1 MLTKLYSYLRSSL
14 KPTAKQTFLKAEAL
28 QNAIFNSA
36 NFSSIATDVNGVI
49 QIVNV
54 GAEHMLGYSAVEV
67 MNTMTPAD
75 LSDAEELILRAET
88 LSLEFETVITS
99 GFEALVF
106 KASRG
111 IEDIYELTYIRKDGS
126 HFPAVVSVTA
136 LRDDEDAIIGY
147 LLIGT
152 DNTARKL
159 TEQGLRKAGA
169 LQNAIF
175 NSANFSSIATDVNG
189 VIQIFNVG
197 AKNML
202 GYSAVEVMNTMTP
215 ADLSDAEELIL
226 RAEAL
231 SLEFQTLITPGFD
244 ALVFKAARGIE
255 DIYELTYI
263 RKDGSHFPAVVSV
276 TALRDD
282 EDAIIGYLLIGTDNT
297 ARKRAEE
304 GMRIAAVAFE
314 TAQGMF
320 ITDAN
325 GLFVRV
331 NRAFSQ
337 MTGYVMDELVGKN
350 PRILKSDIQSPT
362 FYREMWQS
370 INTDGIWSG
379 EIWNRRKNGE
389 IYLELLSI
397 VNVINSH
404 GHTTH
409 YVATFT
415 DITKQ
420 KEHEASLI
428 VAKERAEHF
437 LQLKSEFIASMSH
450 EIRTP
455 MAAIIGFSELAL
467 LMDTSDK
474 VGTYLENIN
483 TASTSLLGILNDI
496 LDFSKLE
503 AGRVVIDAIPFNFN
517 DLLDTIDSIFAGAAV
532 QKGIDFTVELS
543 STVGELPLELIG
555 DKLRLQ
561 QVLINLVGNAI
572 KFTAQGTVQLKVT
585 VQQINLT
592 QARVLFCVSDTG
604 IGIADDDRSKL
615 FKPFSQVDGSITR
628 VYGGTGLG
636 LAISNELLEL
646 MGSKFSVTSAVGLGS
661 SFSFELL
668 IGIPPAYIQVP
679 INEPILPSMSSL
691 NGTRVLLV
699 DDNVMIQMLVEDY
712 FILSGIMVDIVNNGE
727 EALAM
732 LEQSD
737 YSAVLMDIHMPVLNG
752 IKTTTRIRNQARFA
766 NLPIIGLTA
775 DTSVEKKKQCMM
787 CGMND
792 FIRKPINFKELL
804 CVLEL
809 WIKQGVS

>member
-1 MLTKLYSYLRSSL
+1 MTFFEKAMQQVTDRL
-14 KPTAKQTFLKAEAL
+14 KTPAKQMTITTSAL

-49 QIVNV
+49 QIFNV
-54 GAEHMLGYSAVEV
+54 GAENMLGYSAAEV
-67 MNTMTPAD
+67 MNIMTPAE
-75 LSDAEELILRAET
+75 LSDAGELILRADA
-88 LSLEFETVITS
+88 LSLKVGTVITP

-106 KASRG
+106 KAARG

-126 HFPAVVSVTA
+126 RFPAVVSVTA
-136 LRDDEDAIIGY
+136 LRDDNDNIIGY

-159 TEQGLRKAGA
+159 AEEALRKAGA

-197 AKNML
+197 AENML
-202 GYSAVEVMNTMTP
+202 GYSAAEVMNIMTP
-215 ADLSDAEELIL
+215 AELSDAGELIL
-226 RAEAL
+226 RADAL
-231 SLEFQTLITPGFD
+231 SLKVGTVITPGFE

-263 RKDGSHFPAVVSV
+263 RKDGSRFPAVVSV

-282 EDAIIGYLLIGTDNT
+282 NDNIIGYLLIGTDNT
-297 ARKRAEE
+297 ARKLAEQ

-325 GLFVRV
+325 GLFVHV
-331 NRAFSQ
+331 NQAFSA
-337 MTGYVMDELVGKN
+337 MTGYVIEELVGKN
-350 PRILKSDIQSPT
+350 PSIMKSGRQNPA
-362 FYREMWQS
+362 FYAAMWAS
-370 INTDGIWSG
+370 ISTNGTWSG
-379 EIWNRRKNGE
+379 EIWNRKKNGE
-389 IYLELLSI
+389 IYLELLTI
-397 VNVINSH
+397 VKVTDDQDS
-404 GHTTH
+404 TTH

-420 KEHEASLI
+420 KEYEASLI

-467 LMDTSDK
+467 LMDTTDK
-474 VGTYLENIN
+474 VRTYLKNIN
-483 TASTSLLGILNDI
+483 TASTSLMGILNDI

-503 AGRVVIDAIPFNFN
+503 AGRLVVDAIPFNVKE
-517 DLLDTIDSIFAGAAV
+517 LLDTIDSIFAGAAV
-532 QKGIDFTVELS
+532 QKGIDFTIEVDSL
-543 STVGELPLELIG
+543 VGMNTPVKLIG

-572 KFTAQGTVQLKVT
+572 KFTAQGAVKLKIT
-585 VQQINLT
+585 LQQINLS
-592 QARVLFCVSDTG
+592 QVRMLCCVSDTG
-604 IGIADDDRSKL
+604 IGIAENDQSKL
-615 FKPFSQVDGSITR
+615 FKSFSQVDGSITR
-628 VYGGTGLG
+628 KYGGTGLG
-636 LAISNELLEL
+636 LAISKQLLEL
-646 MGSKFSVTSAVGLGS
+646 MGGEFFITSTVGLGS

-668 IGIPPAYIQVP
+668 MGIQPCPMAKS
-679 INEPILPSMSSL
+679 PSLSMQHLSGSS
-691 NGTRVLLV
+691 VLLV
-699 DDNVMIQMLVEDY
+699 EDNVMIQVLVQDY
-712 FILSGIMVDIVNNGE
+712 LVSSGIIIDIANNGE

-732 LEQSD
+732 LAQSD
-737 YSAVLMDIHMPVLNG
+737 YSTVLMDIHMPVMNG
-752 IKTTTRIRNQARFA
+752 IKATTRIRNQPRLA
-766 NLPIIGLTA
+766 NLPVIALTA
-775 DTSVEKKKQCMM
+775 GATVEEREQCLA

-792 FIRKPINFKELL
+792 FISKPIDLKKLL
-804 CVLEL
+804 CVLEF
-809 WIKQGVS
+809 WMKMRAS

>member
-1 MLTKLYSYLRSSL
+1 MLIKLYSYVRSLL
-14 KPTAKQTFLKAEAL
+14 KPSAKQTFLKAEAL

-49 QIVNV
+49 QIFNV

-67 MNTMTPAD
+67 MNTMTPAN
-75 LSDAEELILRAET
+75 LSDA
-88 LSLEFETVITS
+88 
-99 GFEALVF
+99 G
-106 KASRG
+106 
-111 IEDIYELTYIRKDGS
+111 
-126 HFPAVVSVTA
+126 
-136 LRDDEDAIIGY
+136 
-147 LLIGT
+147 
-152 DNTARKL
+152 
-159 TEQGLRKAGA
+159 
-169 LQNAIF
+169 
-175 NSANFSSIATDVNG
+175 
-189 VIQIFNVG
+189 
-197 AKNML
+197 
-202 GYSAVEVMNTMTP
+202 
-215 ADLSDAEELIL
+215 ELIL

-244 ALVFKAARGIE
+244 ALVFKAALGIE

-263 RKDGSHFPAVVSV
+263 RKDGSRFPAVVSV

-282 EDAIIGYLLIGTDNT
+282 DKIIGYLLIGTDNT
-297 ARKRAEE
+297 ARKCAEE
-304 GMRIAAVAFE
+304 GIRIAAVAFE
-314 TAQGMF
+314 AAQGMF

-331 NRAFSQ
+331 NQAFSE
-337 MTGYVMDELVGKN
+337 MTGYVMDELVGEN
-350 PRILKSDIQSPT
+350 PSIMKSGIQSPA
-362 FYREMWQS
+362 FYKEMWQS
-370 INTDGIWSG
+370 INTDGLWSG
-379 EIWNRRKNGE
+379 EIWNQRKNGE
-389 IYLELLSI
+389 IYPQLLRV
-397 VNVINSH
+397 VNVTDSQGIA
-404 GHTTH
+404 TH

-415 DITKQ
+415 DITQ
-420 KEHEASLI
+420 RKEYEASLI

-437 LQLKSEFIASMSH
+437 LELKSQFIASMSH

-467 LMDTSDK
+467 LMDGTDK
-474 VGTYLENIN
+474 METYLKNIN

-503 AGRVVIDAIPFNFN
+503 AGHVVIDAIPFNFN
-517 DLLDTIDSIFAGAAV
+517 DLLDNIDSIFAGAAV
-532 QKGIDFTVELS
+532 QKGIDLTIELS
-543 STVGELPLELIG
+543 SIVCELPLELIG

-572 KFTAQGTVQLKVT
+572 KFTAQGTVKLKVT

-646 MGSKFSVTSAVGLGS
+646 MGSEFSVTSAVELGS

-668 IGIPPAYIQVP
+668 MGIPPHPMDKLAS
-679 INEPILPSMSSL
+679 PSMPNL

-766 NLPIIGLTA
+766 NLPVIALTA
-775 DTSVEKKKQCMM
+775 DTSIEEREQCVV

-792 FIRKPINFKELL
+792 FISKPIDFKKLL

-809 WIKQGVS
+809 WIKPSSS